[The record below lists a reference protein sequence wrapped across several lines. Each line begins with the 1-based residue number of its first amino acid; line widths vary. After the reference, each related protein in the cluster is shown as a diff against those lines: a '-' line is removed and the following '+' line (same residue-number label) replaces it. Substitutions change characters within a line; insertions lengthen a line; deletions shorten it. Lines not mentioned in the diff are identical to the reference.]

1 MNKSVSI
8 NVTRVTAFCH
18 ASHTLLCICLFY
30 VKARFMCIWQM
41 TQVTEAKMQKK
52 EDNKPTKGIS
62 DCHYIEY

>member
-1 MNKSVSI
+1 M
-8 NVTRVTAFCH
+8 
-18 ASHTLLCICLFY
+18 SHESHIIMYMSFY

-62 DCHYIEY
+62 DCHYIQCNDKRHL